1 MLNTK
6 VANSCFKIPL
16 GSFPSS
22 FHFLLTSLITKI
34 VFKKGRCYLYHD
46 VSILDYVIFRE
57 HSSQGKALNEYIK
70 KYECERINDVNL
82 EELENFKE
90 KLFSEN

>member
-34 VFKKGRCYLYHD
+34 VFKKGIDSFKRAVL
-46 VSILDYVIFRE
+46 
-57 HSSQGKALNEYIK
+57 QGLLECMPIRAL
-70 KYECERINDVNL
+70 V
-82 EELENFKE
+82 
-90 KLFSEN
+90 